1 MSRPNALTPTLLLSF
16 LALVV
21 FGGLVPL
28 VVSEYSAYQITTALA
43 YGIAILGLNI
53 LTGYNGQFSIGH
65 SAFFAAG
72 AYCSAIL
79 ISHVG
84 WHPYA
89 TLPVVA
95 LLTFF
100 MGFLFGFPALRL
112 EGLYLALA
120 TFALAVAT
128 PQILKVDALE
138 HWTGGVQGLFF
149 DKPDPILPGLSVD
162 HSLYYV
168 TWGVFVVAMA
178 GAWTLL
184 HSRSGRAIMAI
195 RDNPI
200 AASTMGVNTALYKTT
215 TFGISA
221 MLAGLGGAFFGFAN
235 AFVSPDT
242 FNFFIAV
249 YLLVGSVVG
258 GIVSIPG
265 ALLGG
270 LFYVFGQEYAEE
282 VSNLSDWIPP
292 PWVTFGIFLILMMYF
307 APFGIWGFIERA
319 TAWTKRRMKG

>member
-1 MSRPNALTPTLLLSF
+1 MLRPNPLTPKLLAAF

-21 FGGLVPL
+21 LGGIVPL
-28 VVSEYSAYQITTALA
+28 AVSDYTAYQITTAFA

-65 SAFFAAG
+65 SAFFAVG
-72 AYCSAIL
+72 AYVTSIL
-79 ISHVG
+79 ISQYG
-84 WHPYA
+84 WHAYA
-89 TLPVVA
+89 TLPFAA
-95 LLTFF
+95 LVTFF

-149 DKPDPILPGLSVD
+149 DKPDPVLSSLSAD
-162 HSLYYV
+162 QSLYLV
-168 TWGVFVVAMA
+168 TWLVFVGLMAVAWA
-178 GAWTLL
+178 LL

-200 AASTMGVNTALYKTT
+200 AASTMGINTALYKTT
-215 TFGISA
+215 TFGLSA
-221 MLAGLGGAFFGFAN
+221 MFAGLGGAFFALAN
-235 AFVSPDT
+235 SFVSPDT

-270 LFYVFGQEYAEE
+270 LFYVFGQEYAEQL
-282 VSNLSDWIPP
+282 SNLSVYIPP

-307 APFGIWGFIERA
+307 APFGIWGAIERGMA
-319 TAWTKRRMKG
+319 RLKGGG

>member
-1 MSRPNALTPTLLLSF
+1 MDRPNALTPKLLLSF
-16 LALVV
+16 LVLV
-21 FGGLVPL
+21 GLGCVVPF
-28 VVSEYSAYQITTALA
+28 VVSDYTSYQITTALA
-43 YGIAILGLNI
+43 FGIAMLGLNL

-72 AYCSAIL
+72 AYASAIL
-79 ISHVG
+79 IVNFG

-89 TLPVVA
+89 TLPVAA
-95 LLTFF
+95 LLAFG

-149 DKPDPILPGLSVD
+149 DKPDPIVAGLSVD
-162 HSLYYV
+162 QSLYYV
-168 TWGVFVVAMA
+168 AWFVMVALMALTWM
-178 GAWTLL
+178 LL

-200 AASTMGVNTALYKTT
+200 AASTMGVNLPLYKTA

-221 MLAGLGGAFFGFAN
+221 MFAGLGGAFFGIAN
-235 AFVSPDT
+235 SFVSPDT

-282 VSNLSDWIPP
+282 FSNLHHYIPP
-292 PWVTFGIFLILMMYF
+292 PWVTFGILLILMMYF
-307 APFGIWGFIERA
+307 APFGIWGLIERGLA
-319 TAWTKRRMKG
+319 RLKRA

>member
-1 MSRPNALTPTLLLSF
+1 MGRPNALTPKLLIAF
-16 LALVV
+16 LAMVV
-21 FGGLVPL
+21 LGGLVPL
-28 VVSEYSAYQITTALA
+28 IVSDYASYQITTALA
-43 YGIAILGLNI
+43 YGVAILGLNI

-72 AYCSAIL
+72 AYTAAIL
-79 ISHVG
+79 ISNAG

-95 LLTFF
+95 GLTFV

-149 DKPDPILPGLSVD
+149 DKPEPLLAGLSVD
-162 HSLYYV
+162 QSLYYV
-168 TWGVFVVAMA
+168 AWAILVCLMAITWM
-178 GAWTLL
+178 LL

-200 AASTMGVNTALYKTT
+200 AASTMGVNTALYKTA

-221 MLAGLGGAFFGFAN
+221 MFAGLGGALFALAN
-235 AFVSPDT
+235 SFVSPDT

-282 VSNLSDWIPP
+282 FSNLSEFIPP
-292 PWVTFGIFLILMMYF
+292 PWVTFGVFLILMMYF
-307 APFGIWGFIERA
+307 APFGIWGAIERGLA
-319 TAWTKRRMKG
+319 RLKGPSGG